1 MKEIIM
7 ILFIGTPELIIVLV
21 VALLI
26 FGPEKIP
33 EIARNLGKG
42 IRMLR
47 DTTLHVKNEIM
58 KEARESGLDNK
69 KLNKDIIREFDDIKE
84 IMDVK
89 EELDDFSEKI
99 NEIKGSIKRK

>member
-1 MKEIIM
+1 M
-7 ILFIGTPELIIVLV
+7 ILFIGTPELIVVFV

-33 EIARNLGKG
+33 EIARNLGRG

-47 DTTLHVKNEIM
+47 DTTTNVKKEIM
-58 KEARESGLDNK
+58 KEAYEAGLDEK
-69 KLNKDIIREFDDIKE
+69 KLHEGIKKEFGEIRK

-89 EELDDFSEKI
+89 EELEDFSQKI
-99 NEIKGSIKRK
+99 DDIKGAVKRK